1 MKPSHHCDGYR
12 IDYCALGNEPLCNP
26 PLSQLNGPGNL
37 ADPSALLVQSLLL
50 IVSQLVLLWICIYYA
65 MPTDPGEEADALLEQ
80 SKGVLSRR
88 PLNFWK
94 WTKFGT
100 YIEFLAGLI
109 VVLSI
114 LQIALGRFDW

>member
-1 MKPSHHCDGYR
+1 M
-12 IDYCALGNEPLCNP
+12 
-26 PLSQLNGPGNL
+26 
-37 ADPSALLVQSLLL
+37 QSLLL

-65 MPTDPGEEADALLEQ
+65 VPSDPGEEADALLAQ
-80 SKGVLSRR
+80 SKGLLSKR
-88 PLNFWK
+88 PFNFWR

-114 LQIALGRFDW
+114 LQVVLGRFAWYVQLNSARKIS